1 MAQNSTARTVKI
13 GVLSDLSG
21 PYADSGGMGSV
32 VAARLAIE
40 DSGLAK
46 KGWTIEIVAAGHQ
59 NKADIAANTALKWYD
74 TEGIDAIT
82 DLLNS
87 AAALAVSQISRDKNK
102 VVLASGPATS
112 DLTGKAC
119 SPNTVHWTSDTWL
132 FANGTGKALVK
143 TGGDTWF
150 FLTADYTFGH
160 SLEWDT
166 EKIVLENGGKMVGKV
181 RAPIGT
187 SDFSSFLLQ
196 AQVSDDREAE
206 FLEGVIEPGRQRT
219 CLETEPHQVGGM
231 APQSCCEHLRIAGGE

>member
-1 MAQNSTARTVKI
+1 M
-13 GVLSDLSG
+13 
-21 PYADSGGMGSV
+21 
-32 VAARLAIE
+32 
-40 DSGLAK
+40 
-46 KGWTIEIVAAGHQ
+46 
-59 NKADIAANTALKWYD
+59 
-74 TEGIDAIT
+74 
-82 DLLNS
+82 
-87 AAALAVSQISRDKNK
+87 
-102 VVLASGPATS
+102 
-112 DLTGKAC
+112 
-119 SPNTVHWTSDTWL
+119 

-206 FLEGVIEPGRQRT
+206 FLEGVIEQGRQRT